1 MITTFRQAL
10 ACSAA
15 LVLAPAAIYA
25 QDTTETPSD
34 PIDLIVVTGHQTP
47 YIRLSE
53 TATKT
58 GQDLFDTPL
67 SVSILNQAFLEDLRS
82 ETLSDAYPYTLGLSQ
97 SGTNANSF
105 SLRGLPS
112 DLQNVQVDGLPGLAS
127 RFGSP
132 TTANIERVEVL
143 KGPASVLYGLMEP
156 GGLINIVTRRPQAER
171 ADTLNLTLQS
181 YASDSSS
188 FGTNNGATA
197 TWDSTGPL
205 TTDERWLYRLIVSA
219 EHIDSFRDGVG
230 YDNLYI
236 FPSLSWQMTPD
247 ALVTVG
253 LEYAN
258 EEGDADDGLVAV
270 NNDITLTAPINVRY
284 QEDGDFDNDE
294 GLVAFARLDYDLSA
308 DLRIRVNYRSVFHE
322 DERKIFENN
331 RVNDAPD
338 PLDATLRRRDR
349 HQLNGRQYH
358 FVDANLA
365 WNFDTG
371 PVGHSLL
378 VGLNGGFEQSDFERI
393 RFGSAITP
401 DISVFAPQHGIGTPS
416 AITAGSDR
424 VTDLWNYGVYLQD
437 MIEISEPVSV
447 MIGARYD
454 RQDVDFTEQVSGFS
468 DTQSSE
474 SFLPQGGIVY
484 RATDRLSLYASYSQS
499 FNPNSIERRAA
510 DGSTFES
517 ERGTQREI
525 GVKASLWD
533 ERVNFTFAGFE
544 IEKTNI
550 LERDLNGDWAL
561 IGALES
567 RGVEAE
573 LQALPVRNWQ
583 FRLGYAYVDSIVSE
597 SPRTALIGARN
608 AFAPV
613 HDAFA
618 WTRYNYPQ
626 SVMGGTVG
634 VSLGVNYESER
645 VTNASASSQVAL
657 PAYTRFDTAVYFET
671 DRYRLALNIENL
683 TDETYFTGGTNDT
696 RLYPGDPRLMTLSLR
711 TEF

>member
-1 MITTFRQAL
+1 MITAFRQAL
-10 ACSAA
+10 ACTTA
-15 LVLAPAAIYA
+15 LVLTPAALHA
-25 QDTTETPSD
+25 QEAADTAVD
-34 PIDLIVVTGHQTP
+34 IVVITGHQTP
-47 YIRLSE
+47 YLRLSE

-67 SVSILNQAFLEDLRS
+67 SVSILNQAFLEDLRT
-82 ETLSDAYPYTLGLSQ
+82 ETLADAYPYTLGLSQ

-112 DLQNVQVDGLPGLAS
+112 DLQNVQIDGLPGLAS

-156 GGLINIVTRRPQAER
+156 GGLVNIVTRRPQAER
-171 ADTLNLTLQS
+171 ADTLNLTVQS
-181 YASDSSS
+181 YASDTASL
-188 FGTNNGATA
+188 GERNGATI

-205 TTDERWLYRLIVSA
+205 TSDERWLYRLIVSA
-219 EHIDSFRDGVG
+219 EHVESFRDGVG
-230 YDNLYI
+230 YDNLYL
-236 FPSLSWQMTPD
+236 FPSLSWQMTPN

-270 NNDITLTAPINVRY
+270 NNDINLTAPINVRY
-284 QEDGDFDNDE
+284 QENGDFDNDT
-294 GLVAFARLDYDLSA
+294 GLVGFARLDYDLSA
-308 DLRIRVNYRSVFHE
+308 DMRIRVNYRSVVHE
-322 DERKIFENN
+322 DERKVFENN
-331 RVNDAPD
+331 RVNDAAD
-338 PLDATLRRRDR
+338 PNDATLRRRDR
-349 HQLNGRQYH
+349 HQLNGREYH
-358 FVDANLA
+358 FVDANLS
-365 WNFDTG
+365 WDFNTG
-371 PVGHSLL
+371 QIGHNLL

-393 RFGSAITP
+393 RFGSSISP
-401 DISVFAPQHGIGTPS
+401 DISVFNPQPGIGVPT

-424 VTDLWNYGVYLQD
+424 ITDLWNYGVYVQD
-437 MIEISEPVSV
+437 MIDISEPLSL

-468 DTQSSE
+468 DEQSSE

-484 RATDRLSLYASYSQS
+484 RATDRLSLYASYSRS

-510 DGSTFES
+510 DGSSFES

-525 GVKASLWD
+525 GLKASLWD

-561 IGALES
+561 IGELES

-573 LQALPVRNWQ
+573 LQALPVENWQ
-583 FRLGYAYVDSIVSE
+583 FRLGYAYVDSIIAE
-597 SPRTALIGARN
+597 SPTAALVGARN

-613 HDAFA
+613 HDAFL

-626 SVMGGTVG
+626 PVMGGTVG
-634 VSLGVNYESER
+634 VSLGLNYESER
-645 VTNASASSQVAL
+645 VTNASASSQVVL
-657 PAYTRFDTAVYFET
+657 PAYTRVDTAVYFET
-671 DRYRLALNIENL
+671 DGYRLALNIENL
-683 TDETYFTGGTNDT
+683 TDEVYFTGGTNDT
-696 RLYPGDPRLMTLSLR
+696 RLFPGDPRLVTLSLR
-711 TEF
+711 VGF